1 LLGDAVV
8 GPRDEVAIPLRH
20 DLMLLLRQRIVIPLR
35 QHVVDAVESDHGF
48 HIDRDGGIGIVA
60 VCRSKAVG
68 RKRQQRRE
76 MPSG

>member
-1 LLGDAVV
+1 
-8 GPRDEVAIPLRH
+8 
-20 DLMLLLRQRIVIPLR
+20 MLSWGRGMKSRFRCATISCFCSARRIVIPLR

-60 VCRSKAVG
+60 VCRGKAAG
-68 RKRQQRRE
+68 RERQQRRE